1 MRVAVTGATGV
12 IGRRVIPLLVA
23 GGHDV
28 TAIIR
33 PGSKHH
39 TMPPAG
45 SREVCAS
52 LFDRSQLAAAFA
64 GQDAVINLATHIPTT
79 MTAMMFRSG
88 WRENDRIRS
97 EGARNVS
104 EAASEAGV
112 RIVIQ
117 ESFGLAYPSM
127 GDAWVD
133 ERVPLAP
140 VANCATVPDAEAAVA
155 GFTHRGGR
163 GVALRLAGFYGP
175 DASQTLLMAKSV
187 SWHWVPLPGKPS
199 SYLSSLSHDD
209 AATAVVAALSA
220 PAGVY
225 NVADNE
231 PMRRK
236 AFFDAIAATLHVG
249 PPHFL
254 PEWTAALMG
263 IAGPVLKR
271 SIRLS
276 NDRFRQATGW
286 APSAPSAAD
295 GLPSAI
301 REAYG
306 TGL

>member
-12 IGRRVIPLLVA
+12 IGRRVIPRLLA
-23 GGHDV
+23 GGHEV
-28 TAIIR
+28 TAIVR
-33 PGSKHH
+33 PESKHH
-39 TMPPAG
+39 AADA
-45 SREVCAS
+45 SRAVRAS

-64 GQDAVINLATHIPTT
+64 RQDAVINLATHIPTA
-79 MTAMMFRSG
+79 MTAMMSRSG

-104 EAASEAGV
+104 ETASEAGV
-112 RIVIQ
+112 RTVIQ

-133 ERVPLAP
+133 ERIPLAA
-140 VANCATVPDAEAAVA
+140 VGNCATVPDAEAAVA
-155 GFTHRGGR
+155 GFTRRGGR
-163 GVALRLAGFYGP
+163 GVALRFAGLYGP
-175 DASQTLLMAKSV
+175 DASQTRLMAKSV

-199 SYLSSLSHDD
+199 SYFSSLSHDD

-231 PMRRK
+231 PMTRK
-236 AFFDAIAATLHVG
+236 AFFDVIAATLHVRS
-249 PPHFL
+249 PHFL
-254 PEWTAALMG
+254 PEWTAAFMG
-263 IAGPVLKR
+263 IVGPVLTR

-276 NDRFRQATGW
+276 NAKFRQATGW

-295 GLPSAI
+295 GLPPAI
-301 REAYG
+301 KEACG
-306 TGL
+306 IAS

>member
-12 IGRRVIPLLVA
+12 IGRRAIPLLVA
-23 GGHDV
+23 AGHDV

-33 PGSKHH
+33 PGSKH
-39 TMPPAG
+39 TMPSVGA
-45 SREVCAS
+45 REVRAS

-64 GQDAVINLATHIPTT
+64 RQDAVINLATHIPTA

-104 EAASEAGV
+104 EVASDVGV

-117 ESFGLAYPSM
+117 ESFGLAYPAM

-133 ERVPLAP
+133 EQVPLAP
-140 VANCATVPDAEAAVA
+140 AANCITVPDAEAAVA
-155 GFTHRGGR
+155 GFAHRGGR
-163 GVALRLAGFYGP
+163 GIALRFAGLYGP

-199 SYLSSLSHDD
+199 SYFSSLSHDD

-225 NVADNE
+225 NVADDE

-236 AFFDAIAATLHVG
+236 AFFDVIADTLYVRS
-249 PPHFL
+249 PHFL
-254 PEWTAALMG
+254 PEWTAAFMG
-263 IAGPVLKR
+263 IVGPVLTR

-276 NDRFRQATGW
+276 NAQFRQATGW
-286 APSAPSAAD
+286 APSSPSAAD
-295 GLPSAI
+295 GLPPAI
-301 REAYG
+301 REACG
-306 TGL
+306 IGS

>member
-1 MRVAVTGATGV
+1 MHVAVTGATGV

-28 TAIIR
+28 TAIVR
-33 PGSKHH
+33 PGSPHR
-39 TMPPAG
+39 TAG
-45 SREVCAS
+45 SREVRAS
-52 LFDRSQLAAAFA
+52 LFDRAQLTAAFA
-64 GQDAVINLATHIPTT
+64 GQDAVINLATHIPTA

-104 EAASEAGV
+104 EVASDAGV
-112 RIVIQ
+112 RLVIQ

-133 ERVPLAP
+133 EQVPLAP
-140 VANCATVPDAEAAVA
+140 AANCRTVPDAEAAVA
-155 GFTHRGGR
+155 GFTQRGGR
-163 GVALRLAGFYGP
+163 GVALRFAGLYGP

-187 SWHWVPLPGKPS
+187 AWHWVPLPGKPS
-199 SYLSSLSHDD
+199 SYFSSLSHDD
-209 AATAVVAALSA
+209 AATAVAAALSA

-236 AFFDAIAATLHVG
+236 AFFDVIAATLHVRS
-249 PPHFL
+249 PHFL
-254 PEWTAALMG
+254 PAWTAAFMG
-263 IAGPVLKR
+263 IVGPVLTR

-276 NDRFRQATGW
+276 NDKFRQATGW

-306 TGL
+306 TAL

>member
-1 MRVAVTGATGV
+1 MRVALTGATGV
-12 IGRRVIPLLVA
+12 IGRRVIPLLIA
-23 GGHDV
+23 GGHEV
-28 TAIIR
+28 TAIVR
-33 PGSKHH
+33 PDSKHH
-39 TMPPAG
+39 VTPSAG
-45 SREVCAS
+45 CREVRAS
-52 LFDRSQLAAAFA
+52 LFDRSQLSATFA
-64 GQDAVINLATHIPTT
+64 QQDAVINLATHIPTA

-104 EAASEAGV
+104 EVASDAGAQ
-112 RIVIQ
+112 IVIQ

-140 VANCATVPDAEAAVA
+140 AANCATVPDAEAAVA

-163 GVALRLAGFYGP
+163 GVALRFAGFYGP

-199 SYLSSLSHDD
+199 SYFSSLSHDD

-220 PAGVY
+220 PSGIY

-231 PMRRK
+231 PMPRK

-249 PPHFL
+249 SPHFL

-263 IAGPVLKR
+263 IAGSVLTR

-276 NDRFRQATGW
+276 NDKFRHATGW
-286 APSAPSAAD
+286 APSAPSAAI
-295 GLPSAI
+295 GLPPAI
-301 REAYG
+301 REACG
-306 TGL
+306 IG

>member
-12 IGRRVIPLLVA
+12 IGRRAIPLLVA
-23 GGHDV
+23 AGHDV

-33 PGSKHH
+33 PGSKH
-39 TMPPAG
+39 TMPSVEA
-45 SREVCAS
+45 REVHAS

-64 GQDAVINLATHIPTT
+64 RQDAVINLATHIPTA

-104 EAASEAGV
+104 EMASDAGV

-117 ESFGLAYPSM
+117 ESFGLAYPAM

-133 ERVPLAP
+133 EQVPLAP
-140 VANCATVPDAEAAVA
+140 AANCITVPDAEAAVA

-163 GVALRLAGFYGP
+163 GIALRFAGLYGP
-175 DASQTLLMAKSV
+175 DASQTRLMAKSV

-236 AFFDAIAATLHVG
+236 AFFDVIADTLHVRS
-249 PPHFL
+249 PHFL
-254 PEWTAALMG
+254 PEWTAAFMG
-263 IAGPVLKR
+263 IVGPVLTR

-276 NDRFRQATGW
+276 NARFRQATGW
-286 APSAPSAAD
+286 APSSPSAAD
-295 GLPSAI
+295 GLPPAI
-301 REAYG
+301 REACG
-306 TGL
+306 IGS

>member
-12 IGRRVIPLLVA
+12 IGRRVIPRLVA
-23 GGHDV
+23 DGHDV
-28 TAIIR
+28 TAIVR
-33 PGSKHH
+33 PDSKHH
-39 TMPPAG
+39 PAGG
-45 SREVCAS
+45 SREVHAS

-64 GQDAVINLATHIPTT
+64 RQDAVINLATHIPTA

-104 EAASEAGV
+104 DVASDAGT

-133 ERVPLAP
+133 EQVPLAP
-140 VANCATVPDAEAAVA
+140 AANCMTVPDAEAAVA
-155 GFTHRGGR
+155 AFTKRGGR
-163 GVALRLAGFYGP
+163 GVALRFAGLYGP

-225 NVADNE
+225 NVADSV
-231 PMRRK
+231 PMKRK
-236 AFFDAIAATLHVG
+236 AFFDVIAATLHVRS
-249 PPHFL
+249 PHFL
-254 PEWTAALMG
+254 PEWTAAFMG
-263 IAGPVLKR
+263 IVGPVLTR

-276 NDRFRQATGW
+276 NDKFRQATGW

-295 GLPSAI
+295 GLPPAI
-301 REAYG
+301 RDAYG
-306 TGL
+306 SGL

>member
-1 MRVAVTGATGV
+1 LDFSGIV
-12 IGRRVIPLLVA
+12 
-23 GGHDV
+23 
-28 TAIIR
+28 
-33 PGSKHH
+33 
-39 TMPPAG
+39 PPTY
-45 SREVCAS
+45 
-52 LFDRSQLAAAFA
+52 F
-64 GQDAVINLATHIPTT
+64 
-79 MTAMMFRSG
+79 
-88 WRENDRIRS
+88 
-97 EGARNVS
+97 
-104 EAASEAGV
+104 
-112 RIVIQ
+112 
-117 ESFGLAYPSM
+117 LAYPSM

-140 VANCATVPDAEAAVA
+140 AANCATVPDAEGAVA
-155 GFTHRGGR
+155 GFTERGGC
-163 GVALRLAGFYGP
+163 GVALRFAGFYGP

-209 AATAVVAALSA
+209 AAAAVVAALSA

-236 AFFDAIAATLHVG
+236 AFFDVIADTLHVRS
-249 PPHFL
+249 PHFL

-263 IAGPVLKR
+263 IAGPVLTR

-276 NDRFRQATGW
+276 NDKFRQATGW
-286 APSAPSAAD
+286 APAAPSAAD

-306 TGL
+306 SGL